1 MTSLPFSMK
10 IDIPIRDTARA
21 ARLGEQWLSSLS
33 NRSLDGEDRRLFLS
47 PRELEILEF
56 VLDDIA
62 KRAEALVTILDAEA
76 EEVVE
81 GLNRTMQDG
90 RR

>member
-1 MTSLPFSMK
+1 MASLPFSMK
-10 IDIPIRDTARA
+10 IDIPLRDTARA

-33 NRSLDGEDRRLFLS
+33 NRSLDNEDRRFFLS
-47 PRELEILEF
+47 LRELEILEF
-56 VLDDIA
+56 VLDDVA
-62 KRAEALVTILDAEA
+62 KRAEGLVALLEAEA

-81 GLNRTMQDG
+81 DLNRTMQEG

>member
-1 MTSLPFSMK
+1 MTTLPFSMK

-33 NRSLDGEDRRLFLS
+33 NRGLDEEDRRFFLS

-56 VLDDIA
+56 VLDDVA
-62 KRAEALVTILDAEA
+62 KRAEGLVALLEAEA

-90 RR
+90 RQ